1 MTRSTVFLVIVALM
15 LVTLGGCSGE
25 DQAEFIVCE
34 STYALCTTAQC
45 QPVAGNDDIAACD
58 CDVETGYSAG
68 AKPCEGQVQT
78 AEGTQIRSRYYP
90 IKSYAACDNDRP
102 WAWCLDMP
110 CLIEKSDPGKA
121 SCACKS
127 VKDKGPYLV
136 VTDTYSD
143 TTCTTNLWSSATISD
158 VTEVTDFL
166 KTNDDLKPFEI
177 KVLNSPD

>member
-1 MTRSTVFLVIVALM
+1 MARSHNPFVLAVLM
-15 LVTLGGCSGE
+15 VVPLGGCSSE
-25 DQAEFIVCE
+25 DQADFIVCE
-34 STYALCTTAQC
+34 STYALCTTAKC
-45 QPVAGNDDIAACD
+45 QPVAGQDDAAVCD

-78 AEGTQIRSRYYP
+78 AEGTRIRSRYYP

-121 SCACKS
+121 SCACKL

-136 VTDTYSD
+136 VTDAYTDS
-143 TTCTTNLWSSATISD
+143 TCVTDLWSSASISD
-158 VTEVTDFL
+158 LNQVTDFL
-166 KTNDDLKPFEI
+166 KTNDDLKPFAI
-177 KVLNSPD
+177 KVLNGPH

>member
-1 MTRSTVFLVIVALM
+1 MARSSNPVAIAALM
-15 LVTLGGCSGE
+15 LAALVGCSGE

-45 QPVAGNDDIAACD
+45 QPVAGKDDTAACD

-68 AKPCEGQVQT
+68 MKSCEGQVGT
-78 AEGTQIRSRYYP
+78 ADGTQIRSRYYP
-90 IKSYAACDNDRP
+90 IKSYARCDNDRL

-110 CLIEKSDPGKA
+110 CLIDPSDTGKA
-121 SCACKS
+121 SCACKL

-143 TTCTTNLWSSATISD
+143 ATCTTYLWSSATIAD
-158 VTEVTDFL
+158 VDQVTDFL

-177 KVLNSPD
+177 KVLNSPN